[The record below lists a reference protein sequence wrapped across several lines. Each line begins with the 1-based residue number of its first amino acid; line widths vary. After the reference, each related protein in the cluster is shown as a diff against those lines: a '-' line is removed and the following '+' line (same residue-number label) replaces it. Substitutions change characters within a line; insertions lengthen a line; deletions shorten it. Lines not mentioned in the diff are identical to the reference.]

1 MSGNPCEAWLDAAML
16 LPAACGVCAFPQ
28 HVNEDGTVR
37 LHGGKPP
44 CAGSDQPPGIVITV
58 VMAPAAAVQLAA
70 LADPDLPGQVAAAD
84 VISRLADTAAL
95 GVRTSGGWQ
104 RDWLY
109 RVFGEAWTVRPPAV
123 TAPEAGREPG

>member
-28 HVNEDGTVR
+28 HVNED
-37 LHGGKPP
+37 
-44 CAGSDQPPGIVITV
+44 SDQPPGIVITV